1 MIDWLD
7 NRYYYLIL
15 MLLSIS
21 YPLIRSFENKI
32 SFYKNWKSLVFAIS
46 IMMTIFIT
54 WDVIFTNLS
63 VWSFNDRYILG
74 YKFLNLPIEEW
85 MFFICIPYSC
95 IFIHEVLNYFYPLK
109 KITFNIHRWN
119 QWFICL
125 LLIIAAI
132 YWNRMYTFVC
142 FVLTG
147 LFLIFIQQ
155 KKAKLIVAIYRTFLV
170 SIIPFFMV
178 NGVLTGILTDEP
190 IVIYD
195 DLQNTMFRIITI
207 PIEDFVYCLFML
219 GLTIWIYESRKENTI
234 SLT

>member
-1 MIDWLD
+1 MTHWLD
-7 NRYYYLIL
+7 TKYYYILL

-21 YPLIRSFENKI
+21 YPLFRSFEKKI
-32 SFYKNWKSLVFAIS
+32 KFYKNWKPLALATI
-46 IMMTIFIT
+46 IMMVIFIT

-63 VWSFNDRYILG
+63 IWSFNDRYILG
-74 YKFLNLPIEEW
+74 YKFFNLPIEEW

-109 KITFNIHRWN
+109 KIKFNIHRWN
-119 QWFICL
+119 QWFIFL
-125 LLIIAAI
+125 LLVIAAV
-132 YWNRMYTFVC
+132 YWDRMYTFVC

-155 KKAKLIVAIYRTFLV
+155 KKAKLIVSIYRTFLV
-170 SIIPFFMV
+170 SIIPFFIV
-178 NGVLTGILTDEP
+178 NGILTGVLTDEP
-190 IVIYD
+190 IVMYN
-195 DLQNTMFRIITI
+195 DLQNTMIRITTI

-234 SLT
+234 FKK